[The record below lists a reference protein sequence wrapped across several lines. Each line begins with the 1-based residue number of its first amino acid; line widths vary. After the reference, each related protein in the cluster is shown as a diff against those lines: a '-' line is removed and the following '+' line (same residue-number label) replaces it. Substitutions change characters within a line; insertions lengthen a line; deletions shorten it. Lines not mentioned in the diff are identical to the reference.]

1 MDNSV
6 ITIQSLDKKLDSK
19 AGISK
24 RKKREYRRVMTDALL
39 SEGMTDQNQVRFCH
53 AFVATG
59 IDPLVRLLNS
69 EKGKDWKGIIQS
81 LMKQTYFVNVVRMRL
96 RFFMQLLAESI
107 HGEFKNSQAI
117 LIYSI
122 KNIVF
127 MEFDS
132 KKKFR
137 GDNISLFREVV
148 LDSWKSRKTIDE
160 VSSIE
165 NLEQLRNYVR
175 RCLQEDKQEV
185 IKNHPEFS
193 LFLSWIREVSK
204 QNQTVKDEKGVVNKP
219 VDIAKSEGK
228 KPAEVTKESTP
239 AGEAEQHE
247 APVVSL
253 QKAID
258 LFEQRIVERDTEIKE
273 LNKQIDGLLDRIQKE
288 RQAAINEK
296 EQLFHEKEQL
306 FHEMEREK
314 QGFAEKSKESQNTIN
329 SLQETLKQKE
339 DLIDKQDEQLKERKK
354 LLQDND
360 IRFENH
366 YKQQMMALGNKLK
379 HSFSDLRVSINDVPD
394 DDKEFL
400 ELPLQD
406 IIKILEKEGVKI

>member
-1 MDNSV
+1 MDTSI

-69 EKGKDWKGIIQS
+69 EKGKDWKEIIQS
-81 LMKQTYFVNVVRMRL
+81 LMKQDYFVKVVRMRL
-96 RFFMQLLAESI
+96 RFFMQLLSESI
-107 HGEFKNSQAI
+107 HNTVKNSQ
-117 LIYSI
+117 LIFSYSI
-122 KNIVF
+122 LNIVG
-127 MEFDS
+127 MQSNS
-132 KKKFR
+132 KGGFK
-137 GDNISLFREVV
+137 
-148 LDSWKSRKTIDE
+148 LDSIPLFKECILNRMKEGKLLSYVNDVKAAI
-160 VSSIE
+160 
-165 NLEQLRNYVR
+165 QLKEFVV
-175 RCLQEDKQEV
+175 RCLEKDKNG
-185 IKNHPEFS
+185 IMKKHDKLTEFW
-193 LFLSWIREVSK
+193 SWIEKVST
-204 QNQTVKDEKGVVNKP
+204 QNQAVKNEKGVINKP
-219 VDIAKSEGK
+219 VDVVKPEGK
-228 KPAEVTKESTP
+228 KPAEVTKDSTP

-253 QKAID
+253 RKAID

-273 LNKQIDGLLDRIQKE
+273 LKKQIDGLKARIQKE
-288 RQAAINEK
+288 RQTAIN
-296 EQLFHEKEQL
+296 EKEQL

-379 HSFSDLRVSINDVPD
+379 YSFSDLRDSIDDVPD

>member
-1 MDNSV
+1 
-6 ITIQSLDKKLDSK
+6 
-19 AGISK
+19 
-24 RKKREYRRVMTDALL
+24 MTDALL

-59 IDPLVRLLNS
+59 IAPLVRLLNS

-96 RFFMQLLAESI
+96 RFFMQLLSESI
-107 HGEFKNSQAI
+107 HNTVKNSQ
-117 LIYSI
+117 LIFSYSI
-122 KNIVF
+122 LNIVG
-127 MEFDS
+127 MQSNS
-132 KKKFR
+132 KGGFK
-137 GDNISLFREVV
+137 
-148 LDSWKSRKTIDE
+148 LDSIPLFKECILNRMKEGKLLSYVNDVKAAI
-160 VSSIE
+160 
-165 NLEQLRNYVR
+165 QLKEFVV
-175 RCLQEDKQEV
+175 RCLEKDKNG
-185 IKNHPEFS
+185 IMKKHDKLTEFW
-193 LFLSWIREVSK
+193 SWIEKVST
-204 QNQTVKDEKGVVNKP
+204 QNQAVKNEKGVVNKP
-219 VDIAKSEGK
+219 VDITRPEGE
-228 KPAEVTKESTP
+228 KPVEVTKDSTP

-247 APVVSL
+247 DPVVSL

-273 LNKQIDGLLDRIQKE
+273 LKKQIDGLKARIQKE
-288 RQAAINEK
+288 RQTAIN
-296 EQLFHEKEQL
+296 EKEQL

-329 SLQETLKQKE
+329 SLQETLKEKE

-379 HSFSDLRVSINDVPD
+379 HSFSGLRDSINDVPD

>member
-1 MDNSV
+1 MDTSV

-24 RKKREYRRVMTDALL
+24 KKKKEYRRVMTDALL

-59 IDPLVRLLNS
+59 IAPLVRLLNS
-69 EKGKDWKGIIQS
+69 EKGKDWKEIIQS
-81 LMKQTYFVNVVRMRL
+81 LMKQDYFVKVVRMRL
-96 RFFMQLLAESI
+96 RFFMQLLSESI
-107 HGEFKNSQAI
+107 HNTVKNSQ
-117 LIYSI
+117 LIFSYSI
-122 KNIVF
+122 LNIVG
-127 MEFDS
+127 MQSNS
-132 KKKFR
+132 KGGFK
-137 GDNISLFREVV
+137 
-148 LDSWKSRKTIDE
+148 LDSIPLFKECILNRMKEGKLLSYVNDVKAAI
-160 VSSIE
+160 
-165 NLEQLRNYVR
+165 QLKEFVV
-175 RCLQEDKQEV
+175 RCLEKDKNG
-185 IKNHPEFS
+185 IMKKHDKLTEFW
-193 LFLSWIREVSK
+193 SWIEKVST
-204 QNQTVKDEKGVVNKP
+204 QNQAVKNEKGVINKP
-219 VDIAKSEGK
+219 VDVVKPEGK
-228 KPAEVTKESTP
+228 KPAEVTKDSTP

-253 QKAID
+253 RKAID

-273 LNKQIDGLLDRIQKE
+273 LKKQIDGLKARIQKE
-288 RQAAINEK
+288 RQTAIN
-296 EQLFHEKEQL
+296 EKEQL

>member
-1 MDNSV
+1 MNTSV

-69 EKGKDWKGIIQS
+69 EKGKDWKEIIQS
-81 LMKQTYFVNVVRMRL
+81 LMKQDYFVKVVRMRL
-96 RFFMQLLAESI
+96 RFFMQLLSESI
-107 HGEFKNSQAI
+107 HNTVKNSQ
-117 LIYSI
+117 LIFSYSI
-122 KNIVF
+122 LNIVG
-127 MEFDS
+127 MQSNS
-132 KKKFR
+132 KGGFK
-137 GDNISLFREVV
+137 
-148 LDSWKSRKTIDE
+148 LDSIPLFKECILNRMKEGKLLSYVNDVKAAI
-160 VSSIE
+160 
-165 NLEQLRNYVR
+165 QLKEFVV
-175 RCLQEDKQEV
+175 RCLEKDKNG
-185 IKNHPEFS
+185 IMKKHDKLTEFW
-193 LFLSWIREVSK
+193 SWIEKVST
-204 QNQTVKDEKGVVNKP
+204 QNQAVKNEKGVINKP
-219 VDIAKSEGK
+219 VDVVKPEGK
-228 KPAEVTKESTP
+228 KPAEVTKDSTP

-253 QKAID
+253 RKAID
-258 LFEQRIVERDTEIKE
+258 LFEQRIVEHDIEIKE
-273 LNKQIDGLLDRIQKE
+273 LKKQIDGLKARIQKE
-288 RQAAINEK
+288 RQTAIN
-296 EQLFHEKEQL
+296 EKEQL

-379 HSFSDLRVSINDVPD
+379 YSFSDLRDSIDDVPD

>member
-1 MDNSV
+1 
-6 ITIQSLDKKLDSK
+6 
-19 AGISK
+19 
-24 RKKREYRRVMTDALL
+24 MTDALL

-59 IDPLVRLLNS
+59 IAPLISLLNS

-81 LMKQTYFVNVVRMRL
+81 LIKQTYFVKVVRMRL
-96 RFFMQLLAESI
+96 RFFMQLLSESI
-107 HGEFKNSQAI
+107 HDKVKNSQ
-117 LIYSI
+117 LIFSYSI
-122 KNIVF
+122 LNIVG
-127 MEFDS
+127 MQSNS
-132 KKKFR
+132 KGGFK
-137 GDNISLFREVV
+137 
-148 LDSWKSRKTIDE
+148 LDSIPLFKECILNRWREGKLLSYVNDVKAAI
-160 VSSIE
+160 
-165 NLEQLRNYVR
+165 QLKEFVV
-175 RCLQEDKQEV
+175 RCLEKDKNGSMKKHE
-185 IKNHPEFS
+185 KLTEFW
-193 LFLSWIREVSK
+193 SWIGKVSK
-204 QNQTVKDEKGVVNKP
+204 QNQAVKDEKGVINKP

-239 AGEAEQHE
+239 AGGAERHE
-247 APVVSL
+247 VPVVSL

-273 LNKQIDGLLDRIQKE
+273 LKKQIDGLKARIQKE
-288 RQAAINEK
+288 RQAAIN
-296 EQLFHEKEQL
+296 EKEQL

-379 HSFSDLRVSINDVPD
+379 HSFSDLRVSIDDVPD

-406 IIKILEKEGVKI
+406 ILKILEKEGIKI

>member
-1 MDNSV
+1 MDTSV

-24 RKKREYRRVMTDALL
+24 RKKKEYRRVMTDALL

-59 IDPLVRLLNS
+59 IAPLVRLLNS

-148 LDSWKSRKTIDE
+148 LDSWKSKKTIDE

-185 IKNHPEFS
+185 IKNHPEFP

-204 QNQTVKDEKGVVNKP
+204 QNQAVKDEKGVVNKP
-219 VDIAKSEGK
+219 VDITKPEVEKS
-228 KPAEVTKESTP
+228 AEVTKESTP
-239 AGEAEQHE
+239 AGGAERHE
-247 APVVSL
+247 VPVVSL

-273 LNKQIDGLLDRIQKE
+273 LKKQIDDLKDRIQKD

-296 EQLFHEKEQL
+296 DQLHY
-306 FHEMEREK
+306 EMERKK
-314 QGFAEKSKESQNTIN
+314 QEFAEKSKEFQSAIN
-329 SLQETLKQKE
+329 SLQETLKQKNQ
-339 DLIDKQDEQLKERKK
+339 IIGTQNEQLNERKN
-354 LLQDND
+354 LLEDND

-379 HSFSDLRVSINDVPD
+379 SSFSDLEGSINDLTD
-394 DDKEFL
+394 NDDKQFL
-400 ELPLQD
+400 EVPFQE
-406 IIKILEKEGVKI
+406 IVQILKKEGVEI

>member
-1 MDNSV
+1 MDTSV

-24 RKKREYRRVMTDALL
+24 RKKKEYRRVMTDALL

-59 IDPLVRLLNS
+59 IAPLVRLLNS

-185 IKNHPEFS
+185 IKNHPEFP

-204 QNQTVKDEKGVVNKP
+204 QNQAVKDEKGVVNKP
-219 VDIAKSEGK
+219 VDITKPEVEKS
-228 KPAEVTKESTP
+228 AEVTKESTP
-239 AGEAEQHE
+239 AGGAERHE
-247 APVVSL
+247 VPVVSL

-273 LNKQIDGLLDRIQKE
+273 LKKQIDGLKDRIQKD

-296 EQLFHEKEQL
+296 DQLHY
-306 FHEMEREK
+306 EMERKK
-314 QGFAEKSKESQNTIN
+314 QEFVEKSKEFQSAIN
-329 SLQETLKQKE
+329 SLQETLKQKNQ
-339 DLIDKQDEQLKERKK
+339 IIGTQNEQLNERKN
-354 LLQDND
+354 LLEDND

-379 HSFSDLRVSINDVPD
+379 SSFSDLEGSINDLTD
-394 DDKEFL
+394 NDDKQFL
-400 ELPLQD
+400 EVPFQE
-406 IIKILEKEGVKI
+406 IVQILKKEGVEI

>member
-1 MDNSV
+1 MNTSV

-69 EKGKDWKGIIQS
+69 EKGKDWKEIIQS
-81 LMKQTYFVNVVRMRL
+81 LMKQDYFVKVVRMRL
-96 RFFMQLLAESI
+96 RFFMQLLSESI
-107 HGEFKNSQAI
+107 HNTVKNSQ
-117 LIYSI
+117 LIFSYSI
-122 KNIVF
+122 LNIVG
-127 MEFDS
+127 MQSSS
-132 KKKFR
+132 KGGFK
-137 GDNISLFREVV
+137 
-148 LDSWKSRKTIDE
+148 LDSIPLFKECILNRMKEGKLLSCVNDVKAAI
-160 VSSIE
+160 
-165 NLEQLRNYVR
+165 QLKEFVV
-175 RCLQEDKQEV
+175 RCLEKDKNG
-185 IKNHPEFS
+185 IMKKHDKLTEFW
-193 LFLSWIREVSK
+193 SWIEKVST
-204 QNQTVKDEKGVVNKP
+204 QNQAVKNEKGVINKP
-219 VDIAKSEGK
+219 VDVVKPEGK
-228 KPAEVTKESTP
+228 KPAEVTKDSTP

-253 QKAID
+253 RKAID
-258 LFEQRIVERDTEIKE
+258 LFEKRIVERDTEIKE
-273 LNKQIDGLLDRIQKE
+273 LKKQIDGLKARIQKE
-288 RQAAINEK
+288 RQTAIN
-296 EQLFHEKEQL
+296 EKEQL

-379 HSFSDLRVSINDVPD
+379 YSFSDLRDSIDDVPD

>member
-1 MDNSV
+1 MNTSV

-24 RKKREYRRVMTDALL
+24 KKKREYRRVMTDALL

-69 EKGKDWKGIIQS
+69 EKGKDWKEIIQS
-81 LMKQTYFVNVVRMRL
+81 LMKQDYFVKVVRMRL
-96 RFFMQLLAESI
+96 RFFMQLLSESI
-107 HGEFKNSQAI
+107 HNTVKNSQ
-117 LIYSI
+117 LIFSYSI
-122 KNIVF
+122 LNIVG
-127 MEFDS
+127 MQSNS
-132 KKKFR
+132 KGGFK
-137 GDNISLFREVV
+137 
-148 LDSWKSRKTIDE
+148 LDSIPLFKECILNRMKEGKLLSYVNDVKAAI
-160 VSSIE
+160 
-165 NLEQLRNYVR
+165 QLKEFVV
-175 RCLQEDKQEV
+175 RCLEKDKNG
-185 IKNHPEFS
+185 IMKKHDKLTEFW
-193 LFLSWIREVSK
+193 SWIEKVST
-204 QNQTVKDEKGVVNKP
+204 QNQAVKNEKGVINKP
-219 VDIAKSEGK
+219 VDVVKPEGK
-228 KPAEVTKESTP
+228 KPAEVTKDSTP

-253 QKAID
+253 RKAID

-273 LNKQIDGLLDRIQKE
+273 LKKQIDGLKARIQKE
-288 RQAAINEK
+288 RQTAIN
-296 EQLFHEKEQL
+296 EKEQL

-379 HSFSDLRVSINDVPD
+379 YSFSDLRDSIDDVPD

>member
-1 MDNSV
+1 MDTSV

-24 RKKREYRRVMTDALL
+24 GKKKEYRRVMTDALL

-59 IDPLVRLLNS
+59 IAPLVRLLNS

-122 KNIVF
+122 KNIVL

-185 IKNHPEFS
+185 IKNHPEFP

-204 QNQTVKDEKGVVNKP
+204 QNQAVKDEKGVVNKL

-239 AGEAEQHE
+239 AGEAERHE

-273 LNKQIDGLLDRIQKE
+273 LKKQIDGLKDRIQKD

-296 EQLFHEKEQL
+296 DQLHY
-306 FHEMEREK
+306 EMERKK
-314 QGFAEKSKESQNTIN
+314 QEFAEKSKEFQSAIN
-329 SLQETLKQKE
+329 SLQETLKQKNQ
-339 DLIDKQDEQLKERKK
+339 IIGTQNEQLNERKN
-354 LLQDND
+354 LLEDND

-379 HSFSDLRVSINDVPD
+379 SSFSDLEGSINDLTD
-394 DDKEFL
+394 NDDKQFL
-400 ELPLQD
+400 EVPFQE
-406 IIKILEKEGVKI
+406 IVQILKKEGVEI

>member
-1 MDNSV
+1 MDTSV

-24 RKKREYRRVMTDALL
+24 GKKKEYRRVMIDALL

-59 IDPLVRLLNS
+59 IAPLVRLLNS

-185 IKNHPEFS
+185 IKNHPEFP

-204 QNQTVKDEKGVVNKP
+204 QNQAVKDEKGVVNKL

-239 AGEAEQHE
+239 AGEAERHE
-247 APVVSL
+247 APVISL

-273 LNKQIDGLLDRIQKE
+273 LKKQIDGLKDRIQKD

-296 EQLFHEKEQL
+296 DQLHY
-306 FHEMEREK
+306 EMERKK
-314 QGFAEKSKESQNTIN
+314 QEFAEKSKEFQSAIN
-329 SLQETLKQKE
+329 SLQETLKQKNQ
-339 DLIDKQDEQLKERKK
+339 IIGTQNEQLNERKN
-354 LLQDND
+354 LLEDND

-379 HSFSDLRVSINDVPD
+379 SSFSDLEGSINDLTD
-394 DDKEFL
+394 NDDKQFL
-400 ELPLQD
+400 EVPFQE
-406 IIKILEKEGVKI
+406 IVQILKKEGVEI

>member
-1 MDNSV
+1 MDTSV

-19 AGISK
+19 AVISK
-24 RKKREYRRVMTDALL
+24 KKKKEYRRVMTDALL
-39 SEGMTDQNQVRFCH
+39 SEGMTDQNRVRFCH

-59 IDPLVRLLNS
+59 IGPLVRLLNS
-69 EKGKDWKGIIQS
+69 EKGKDWKEIIQS
-81 LMKQTYFVNVVRMRL
+81 LMKQDYFVKVVRMRL
-96 RFFMQLLAESI
+96 RFFMQLLSESI
-107 HGEFKNSQAI
+107 HNTVKNSQ
-117 LIYSI
+117 LIFSYSI
-122 KNIVF
+122 LNIVG
-127 MEFDS
+127 MQSNS
-132 KKKFR
+132 KGGFK
-137 GDNISLFREVV
+137 
-148 LDSWKSRKTIDE
+148 LDSIPLFKECILNRMKEGKLLSYVNDVKAAI
-160 VSSIE
+160 
-165 NLEQLRNYVR
+165 QLKEFVV
-175 RCLQEDKQEV
+175 RCLEKDKNG
-185 IKNHPEFS
+185 IMKKHDKLTEFW
-193 LFLSWIREVSK
+193 SWIEKVST
-204 QNQTVKDEKGVVNKP
+204 QNQAVKNEKGVINKP
-219 VDIAKSEGK
+219 VDVVKPEGK
-228 KPAEVTKESTP
+228 KPAEVTKEFTP
-239 AGEAEQHE
+239 AGEAERHE

-253 QKAID
+253 RKAID

-273 LNKQIDGLLDRIQKE
+273 LKKQIDGLKARIQKE
-288 RQAAINEK
+288 RQAAIN
-296 EQLFHEKEQL
+296 EKEQL

-379 HSFSDLRVSINDVPD
+379 HSFSDLRVSINDVPA

>member
-204 QNQTVKDEKGVVNKP
+204 QGVVNKP

-273 LNKQIDGLLDRIQKE
+273 LNKQIDGLKARIQKE

>member
-1 MDNSV
+1 MNTSV

-24 RKKREYRRVMTDALL
+24 KKKREYRRVMTDALL
-39 SEGMTDQNQVRFCH
+39 SEGMTDQNQARFCH

-175 RCLQEDKQEV
+175 RCLQEDKQGV
-185 IKNHPEFS
+185 IKNHPEFP

-204 QNQTVKDEKGVVNKP
+204 QNQAVKDEKGVVNKP
-219 VDIAKSEGK
+219 VDITRPKGE
-228 KPAEVTKESTP
+228 KPVEVTKDSTP

-247 APVVSL
+247 APAVSL

-273 LNKQIDGLLDRIQKE
+273 LKKQIDGLKDRIQKD

-296 EQLFHEKEQL
+296 EQLR
-306 FHEMEREK
+306 HEMERKK
-314 QGFAEKSKESQNTIN
+314 QEFSVKSKEFQSAIN
-329 SLQETLKQKE
+329 SLQETLKQKA
-339 DLIDKQDEQLKERKK
+339 DLIDKQNEQLKERKK

-366 YKQQMMALGNKLK
+366 YKEQMMALGNKLK
-379 HSFSDLRVSINDVPD
+379 QSFSDLRDSINDVPD
-394 DDKEFL
+394 DAKEFL
-400 ELPLQD
+400 EVSLQD
-406 IIKILEKEGVKI
+406 ILKILKNEGVEV

>member
-1 MDNSV
+1 MDTSV

-24 RKKREYRRVMTDALL
+24 KKKKEYRRVMTDALL

-59 IDPLVRLLNS
+59 IAPLVRLLNS

-81 LMKQTYFVNVVRMRL
+81 LMKQDYFVKVVRMRL
-96 RFFMQLLAESI
+96 RFFMQLLSESI
-107 HGEFKNSQAI
+107 HNTVKNSQ
-117 LIYSI
+117 LIFSYSI
-122 KNIVF
+122 LNIVG
-127 MEFDS
+127 MQSNS
-132 KKKFR
+132 KGGFK
-137 GDNISLFREVV
+137 
-148 LDSWKSRKTIDE
+148 LDSIPLFKECILNRMKEGKLLSYVNDVKAAI
-160 VSSIE
+160 
-165 NLEQLRNYVR
+165 QLKEFVV
-175 RCLQEDKQEV
+175 RCLEKDKNG
-185 IKNHPEFS
+185 IMKKHDKLTEFW
-193 LFLSWIREVSK
+193 SWIEKVST
-204 QNQTVKDEKGVVNKP
+204 QNQAVKNEKGVINKP
-219 VDIAKSEGK
+219 VDVVKPEGK
-228 KPAEVTKESTP
+228 KPAEVTKDSTP

-253 QKAID
+253 RKAID

-273 LNKQIDGLLDRIQKE
+273 LKKQIDGLKARIQKE
-288 RQAAINEK
+288 RQTAIN
-296 EQLFHEKEQL
+296 EKEQL

>member
-1 MDNSV
+1 MDTSV
-6 ITIQSLDKKLDSK
+6 ESITIQSLDNKLDSK

-24 RKKREYRRVMTDALL
+24 RKKKEYRRVMTKALL

-59 IDPLVRLLNS
+59 IVPLVGLLNS

-81 LMKQTYFVNVVRMRL
+81 LMKQTYFVSVVRMRL
-96 RFFMQLLAESI
+96 RFFMQLLSESI
-107 HGEFKNSQAI
+107 HGGFKDSQAI
-117 LIYSI
+117 LAYSI

-137 GDNISLFREVV
+137 GDNISLLREVV
-148 LDSWKSRKTIDE
+148 LDSWKSRKTIDK
-160 VSSIE
+160 VSSIK
-165 NLEQLRNYVR
+165 NLEQLRNYVL
-175 RCLQEDKQEV
+175 RCQQEDKQEV
-185 IKNHPEFS
+185 IKNHPEFP
-193 LFLSWIREVSK
+193 LFWSWISEVSK
-204 QNQTVKDEKGVVNKP
+204 QNQAVKDEKGVANKP
-219 VDIAKSEGK
+219 VDIAKPEGE
-228 KPAEVTKESTP
+228 KPAEVIKESTP
-239 AGEAEQHE
+239 IGEAERHE
-247 APVVSL
+247 ASVVSL

-273 LNKQIDGLLDRIQKE
+273 LKKQIDGLKDRIQKD
-288 RQAAINEK
+288 RQAAID
-296 EQLFHEKEQL
+296 EKEQL

-314 QGFAEKSKESQNTIN
+314 QGFAEKSKEFQNTIN
-329 SLQETLKQKE
+329 SLQETLKQKA

-379 HSFSDLRVSINDVPD
+379 QSFSDLRNSITDVPD

-406 IIKILEKEGVKI
+406 ILRILEKEGVKI

>member
-1 MDNSV
+1 MDTSV

-24 RKKREYRRVMTDALL
+24 RKKKEYRRVMTDALL

-59 IDPLVRLLNS
+59 IAPLVRLLNS

-185 IKNHPEFS
+185 IKNHPEFP

-204 QNQTVKDEKGVVNKP
+204 QNQAVKDEKGVVNKP
-219 VDIAKSEGK
+219 VDITKPEVEKS
-228 KPAEVTKESTP
+228 AEVTKESTP
-239 AGEAEQHE
+239 AGGAERHE
-247 APVVSL
+247 VPVVSL

-273 LNKQIDGLLDRIQKE
+273 LKKQIDGLKDRIQKD

-296 EQLFHEKEQL
+296 DQLHY
-306 FHEMEREK
+306 EMERKK
-314 QGFAEKSKESQNTIN
+314 QEFAEKSKEFQSAIN
-329 SLQETLKQKE
+329 SLQETLKQKNQ
-339 DLIDKQDEQLKERKK
+339 IIGTQNEQLNERKN
-354 LLQDND
+354 LLEDND

-379 HSFSDLRVSINDVPD
+379 SSFSDLEGSINDLTD
-394 DDKEFL
+394 NDDKQFL
-400 ELPLQD
+400 EVPFQE
-406 IIKILEKEGVKI
+406 IVQILKKEGVEI

>member
-1 MDNSV
+1 MDTSV
-6 ITIQSLDKKLDSK
+6 ITIQSLDEKLDSK
-19 AGISK
+19 AGISMRK
-24 RKKREYRRVMTDALL
+24 RKEYRRVMTDALL
-39 SEGMTDQNQVRFCH
+39 SEGMTDKNQKRFCH

-59 IDPLVRLLNS
+59 IAPLISLLNS

-81 LMKQTYFVNVVRMRL
+81 LIKQTYFVKVVRMRL
-96 RFFMQLLAESI
+96 RFFMQLLSESI
-107 HGEFKNSQAI
+107 HDKVKNSQ
-117 LIYSI
+117 LIFSYSI
-122 KNIVF
+122 LNIVG
-127 MEFDS
+127 MQSNS
-132 KKKFR
+132 KGGFK
-137 GDNISLFREVV
+137 
-148 LDSWKSRKTIDE
+148 LDSIPLFKECILNRWKEGKILSYVNDVKAAIQLKEFVVCCLEKDKNGIMRKH
-160 VSSIE
+160 
-165 NLEQLRNYVR
+165 
-175 RCLQEDKQEV
+175 DKLT
-185 IKNHPEFS
+185 EFW
-193 LFLSWIREVSK
+193 SWIGKVSK
-204 QNQTVKDEKGVVNKP
+204 QNQAVKDEKGVVNKP
-219 VDIAKSEGK
+219 VDIAKPEGK

-239 AGEAEQHE
+239 AGGAERHE
-247 APVVSL
+247 VPVVSL

-273 LNKQIDGLLDRIQKE
+273 LKKQIDGLKDRIQKE
-288 RQAAINEK
+288 RQAAIN
-296 EQLFHEKEQL
+296 EKEQL

-379 HSFSDLRVSINDVPD
+379 HSFSDLRDSINDVPD

>member
-1 MDNSV
+1 MD
-6 ITIQSLDKKLDSK
+6 
-19 AGISK
+19 
-24 RKKREYRRVMTDALL
+24 
-39 SEGMTDQNQVRFCH
+39 C
-53 AFVATG
+53 
-59 IDPLVRLLNS
+59 
-69 EKGKDWKGIIQS
+69 
-81 LMKQTYFVNVVRMRL
+81 
-96 RFFMQLLAESI
+96 
-107 HGEFKNSQAI
+107 
-117 LIYSI
+117 
-122 KNIVF
+122 
-127 MEFDS
+127 
-132 KKKFR
+132 
-137 GDNISLFREVV
+137 
-148 LDSWKSRKTIDE
+148 WKSRKTIDE
-160 VSSIE
+160 VSSIK

-175 RCLQEDKQEV
+175 RCLQEDKQGV
-185 IKNHPEFS
+185 IKNHPEFP

-204 QNQTVKDEKGVVNKP
+204 QNQAVKDEKGVVNKP
-219 VDIAKSEGK
+219 VDITRTEGE
-228 KPAEVTKESTP
+228 KPVEVTKDSTP
-239 AGEAEQHE
+239 AGETEQHE

-273 LNKQIDGLLDRIQKE
+273 LKKQIDGLKDRIQKE
-288 RQAAINEK
+288 RQAAIN
-296 EQLFHEKEQL
+296 EKEQL

-366 YKQQMMALGNKLK
+366 YKQQMMVLGNKLK
-379 HSFSDLRVSINDVPD
+379 HSFSDLRVSIDDVPD

-406 IIKILEKEGVKI
+406 ILKILEKEGIKI

>member
-1 MDNSV
+1 MDTSV

-24 RKKREYRRVMTDALL
+24 KKKKEYRRVMTDALL

-59 IDPLVRLLNS
+59 IAPLVRLLNS

-81 LMKQTYFVNVVRMRL
+81 LMKQDYFVKVVRMRL
-96 RFFMQLLAESI
+96 RFFMQLLSESI
-107 HGEFKNSQAI
+107 HNTVKNSQ
-117 LIYSI
+117 LIFSYSI
-122 KNIVF
+122 LNIVG
-127 MEFDS
+127 MQSNS
-132 KKKFR
+132 KGGFK
-137 GDNISLFREVV
+137 
-148 LDSWKSRKTIDE
+148 LDSIPLFKECILNRMKEGKLLSYVNDVKAAI
-160 VSSIE
+160 
-165 NLEQLRNYVR
+165 QLKEFVV
-175 RCLQEDKQEV
+175 RCLEKDKNG
-185 IKNHPEFS
+185 IMKKHDKLTEFW
-193 LFLSWIREVSK
+193 SWIEKVST
-204 QNQTVKDEKGVVNKP
+204 QNQAVKNEKGVINKP

-273 LNKQIDGLLDRIQKE
+273 LNKQIDGLKARIQKE
-288 RQAAINEK
+288 RQAAIN
-296 EQLFHEKEQL
+296 EKEQL

-379 HSFSDLRVSINDVPD
+379 YSFSDLRDSIDDVPD

>member
-1 MDNSV
+1 MNTSV

-19 AGISK
+19 AGISE

-69 EKGKDWKGIIQS
+69 EKGKDWKEIIQS
-81 LMKQTYFVNVVRMRL
+81 LMKQDYFVKVVRMRL
-96 RFFMQLLAESI
+96 RFFMQLLSESI
-107 HGEFKNSQAI
+107 HNTVKNSQ
-117 LIYSI
+117 LIFSYSI
-122 KNIVF
+122 LNIVG
-127 MEFDS
+127 MQSNS
-132 KKKFR
+132 KGGFK
-137 GDNISLFREVV
+137 
-148 LDSWKSRKTIDE
+148 LDSIPLFKECILNRMKEGKLLSYVNDVKAAI
-160 VSSIE
+160 
-165 NLEQLRNYVR
+165 QLKEFVV
-175 RCLQEDKQEV
+175 RCLEKDKNG
-185 IKNHPEFS
+185 IMKKHDKLTEFW
-193 LFLSWIREVSK
+193 SWIEKVST
-204 QNQTVKDEKGVVNKP
+204 QNQAVKNEKGVINKP
-219 VDIAKSEGK
+219 VDVVKPEGK
-228 KPAEVTKESTP
+228 KPAEVTKDSTP

-253 QKAID
+253 RKAID

-273 LNKQIDGLLDRIQKE
+273 LKKQIDGLKARIQKE
-288 RQAAINEK
+288 RQTAIN
-296 EQLFHEKEQL
+296 EKEQL

-406 IIKILEKEGVKI
+406 IIKILEKEGGKI

>member
-1 MDNSV
+1 MDTSV

-24 RKKREYRRVMTDALL
+24 KKKKEYRRVMTDALL

-59 IDPLVRLLNS
+59 IAPLVRLLNS
-69 EKGKDWKGIIQS
+69 EKGKDWKEIIQS
-81 LMKQTYFVNVVRMRL
+81 LMKQDYFVKVVRMRL
-96 RFFMQLLAESI
+96 RFFMQLLSESI
-107 HGEFKNSQAI
+107 HNTVKNSQ
-117 LIYSI
+117 LIFSYSI
-122 KNIVF
+122 LNIVG
-127 MEFDS
+127 MQSNS
-132 KKKFR
+132 KGGFK
-137 GDNISLFREVV
+137 
-148 LDSWKSRKTIDE
+148 LDSIPLFKECILNRMKEGKLLSYVNDVKAAI
-160 VSSIE
+160 
-165 NLEQLRNYVR
+165 QLKEFVV
-175 RCLQEDKQEV
+175 RCLEKDKNG
-185 IKNHPEFS
+185 IMKKHDKLTEFW
-193 LFLSWIREVSK
+193 SWIEKVST
-204 QNQTVKDEKGVVNKP
+204 QNQAVKNEKGVINKL
-219 VDIAKSEGK
+219 VDVVKPEGK
-228 KPAEVTKESTP
+228 KPAEVTKDSTP

-253 QKAID
+253 RKAID

-273 LNKQIDGLLDRIQKE
+273 LKKQIDGLKARIQKE
-288 RQAAINEK
+288 RQTAIN
-296 EQLFHEKEQL
+296 EKEQL

>member
-1 MDNSV
+1 
-6 ITIQSLDKKLDSK
+6 
-19 AGISK
+19 
-24 RKKREYRRVMTDALL
+24 
-39 SEGMTDQNQVRFCH
+39 
-53 AFVATG
+53 
-59 IDPLVRLLNS
+59 
-69 EKGKDWKGIIQS
+69 
-81 LMKQTYFVNVVRMRL
+81 
-96 RFFMQLLAESI
+96 
-107 HGEFKNSQAI
+107 
-117 LIYSI
+117 
-122 KNIVF
+122 

-185 IKNHPEFS
+185 IKNHPEFP

-204 QNQTVKDEKGVVNKP
+204 QNQAVKDEKGVVNKL

-239 AGEAEQHE
+239 AGEAERHE

-273 LNKQIDGLLDRIQKE
+273 LKKQIDGLKDRIQKD

-296 EQLFHEKEQL
+296 DQLHY
-306 FHEMEREK
+306 EMERKK
-314 QGFAEKSKESQNTIN
+314 QEFAEKSKEFQSAIN
-329 SLQETLKQKE
+329 SLQETLKQKNQ
-339 DLIDKQDEQLKERKK
+339 IIGTQNEQLNERKN
-354 LLQDND
+354 LLEDND

-379 HSFSDLRVSINDVPD
+379 SSFSDLEGSINDLTD
-394 DDKEFL
+394 NDDKQFL
-400 ELPLQD
+400 EVPFQE
-406 IIKILEKEGVKI
+406 IVQILKKEGVEI

>member
-1 MDNSV
+1 MDTSV

-24 RKKREYRRVMTDALL
+24 KKKKEYRRVMTDALL

-59 IDPLVRLLNS
+59 IAPLVRLLNS

-175 RCLQEDKQEV
+175 RCLQEDKQGV
-185 IKNHPEFS
+185 IKNHPEFP

-204 QNQTVKDEKGVVNKP
+204 QNQAVKDEKGVVNKP
-219 VDIAKSEGK
+219 VDITKPEVEKS
-228 KPAEVTKESTP
+228 AEVTKESTP
-239 AGEAEQHE
+239 AGGAERHE
-247 APVVSL
+247 VPVVSL

-273 LNKQIDGLLDRIQKE
+273 LKKQIDGLKDRIQKD

-296 EQLFHEKEQL
+296 DQLHY
-306 FHEMEREK
+306 EMERKK
-314 QGFAEKSKESQNTIN
+314 QEFAEKSKEFQSAIN
-329 SLQETLKQKE
+329 SLQETLKQKNQ
-339 DLIDKQDEQLKERKK
+339 IIGTQNEQLNERKN
-354 LLQDND
+354 LLEDND

-379 HSFSDLRVSINDVPD
+379 SSFSDLEGSINDLTD
-394 DDKEFL
+394 NDDKQFL
-400 ELPLQD
+400 EVPFQE
-406 IIKILEKEGVKI
+406 IVQILKKEGVEI

>member
-1 MDNSV
+1 MNTSV

-19 AGISK
+19 AGISE

-69 EKGKDWKGIIQS
+69 EKGKDWKEIIQS
-81 LMKQTYFVNVVRMRL
+81 LMKQDYFVKVVRMRL
-96 RFFMQLLAESI
+96 RFFMQLLSESI
-107 HGEFKNSQAI
+107 HNTVKNSQ
-117 LIYSI
+117 LIFSYSI
-122 KNIVF
+122 LNIVG
-127 MEFDS
+127 MQSNS
-132 KKKFR
+132 KGGFK
-137 GDNISLFREVV
+137 
-148 LDSWKSRKTIDE
+148 LDSIPLFKECILNRMKEGKLLSYVNDVKAAI
-160 VSSIE
+160 
-165 NLEQLRNYVR
+165 QLKEFVV
-175 RCLQEDKQEV
+175 RCLEKDKNG
-185 IKNHPEFS
+185 IMKKHDKLTEFW
-193 LFLSWIREVSK
+193 SWIEKVST
-204 QNQTVKDEKGVVNKP
+204 QNQAVKNEKGVINKP
-219 VDIAKSEGK
+219 VDVVKPEGK
-228 KPAEVTKESTP
+228 KPAEVTKDSTP

-253 QKAID
+253 RKAID

-273 LNKQIDGLLDRIQKE
+273 LKKQIDGLKARIQKE
-288 RQAAINEK
+288 RQTAIN
-296 EQLFHEKEQL
+296 EKEQL

>member
-1 MDNSV
+1 MDTSV

-24 RKKREYRRVMTDALL
+24 KKKKEYRRVMTDALL

-59 IDPLVRLLNS
+59 IAPLVRLLNS

-81 LMKQTYFVNVVRMRL
+81 LMKQDYFVKVVRMRL
-96 RFFMQLLAESI
+96 RFFMQLLSESI
-107 HGEFKNSQAI
+107 HNTVKNSQ
-117 LIYSI
+117 LIFSYSI
-122 KNIVF
+122 LNIVG
-127 MEFDS
+127 MQSNS
-132 KKKFR
+132 KGGFK
-137 GDNISLFREVV
+137 
-148 LDSWKSRKTIDE
+148 LDSIPLFKECILNRMKEGKLLSYVNDVKAAI
-160 VSSIE
+160 
-165 NLEQLRNYVR
+165 QLKEFVV
-175 RCLQEDKQEV
+175 RCLEKDKNG
-185 IKNHPEFS
+185 IMKKHDKLTEFW
-193 LFLSWIREVSK
+193 SWIEKVST
-204 QNQTVKDEKGVVNKP
+204 QNQAVKNEKGVINKP

-273 LNKQIDGLLDRIQKE
+273 LNKQIDGLKARIQKE
-288 RQAAINEK
+288 RQAAIN
-296 EQLFHEKEQL
+296 EKEQL

>member
-1 MDNSV
+1 MDTSV

-24 RKKREYRRVMTDALL
+24 GKKKEYRRVMTDALL

-59 IDPLVRLLNS
+59 IAPLISLLNS

-81 LMKQTYFVNVVRMRL
+81 LIKQTYFVKVVRMRL
-96 RFFMQLLAESI
+96 RFFMQLLSESI
-107 HGEFKNSQAI
+107 HDKVKNSQ
-117 LIYSI
+117 LIFSYSI
-122 KNIVF
+122 LNIVG
-127 MEFDS
+127 MQSNS
-132 KKKFR
+132 KGGFK
-137 GDNISLFREVV
+137 
-148 LDSWKSRKTIDE
+148 LDSIPLFKECILNRWKEGKILLYVNDVKAAIQLKEFVVCCLEKDKNGIMRKH
-160 VSSIE
+160 
-165 NLEQLRNYVR
+165 
-175 RCLQEDKQEV
+175 DKLT
-185 IKNHPEFS
+185 EFW
-193 LFLSWIREVSK
+193 SWIGKVSK

-219 VDIAKSEGK
+219 VDIVKPEGE

-239 AGEAEQHE
+239 AGEAERHE

-273 LNKQIDGLLDRIQKE
+273 LKKQIDGLKARIQKE

-296 EQLFHEKEQL
+296 EQLFHE
-306 FHEMEREK
+306 MEREK
-314 QGFAEKSKESQNTIN
+314 QGFAEKNKESQNTIN

-366 YKQQMMALGNKLK
+366 YKEQMMALGNKLK
-379 HSFSDLRVSINDVPD
+379 QSFSDLRDSINDVPD
-394 DDKEFL
+394 DAKEFL

>member
-1 MDNSV
+1 MDTSV
-6 ITIQSLDKKLDSK
+6 ESITIQSLDYKLDSK

-24 RKKREYRRVMTDALL
+24 GKKRAYSRVMTEALL

-59 IDPLVRLLNS
+59 IAPLVRLLNS

-81 LMKQTYFVNVVRMRL
+81 LMKQTYFVKVVRMRL
-96 RFFMQLLAESI
+96 RFFMQLLSESI
-107 HGEFKNSQAI
+107 HDKVKNSQ
-117 LIYSI
+117 LIFSYSI
-122 KNIVF
+122 LNIVG
-127 MEFDS
+127 MQSNS
-132 KKKFR
+132 KGGFK
-137 GDNISLFREVV
+137 
-148 LDSWKSRKTIDE
+148 LDSIPLFKECILNRWREGKLLSYVNDVKAAI
-160 VSSIE
+160 
-165 NLEQLRNYVR
+165 QLKEFVV
-175 RCLQEDKQEV
+175 RCLEKDKNGSMKKHE
-185 IKNHPEFS
+185 KLTEFW
-193 LFLSWIREVSK
+193 SWIGKVSK
-204 QNQTVKDEKGVVNKP
+204 QNQAVKHEKGVVIKS
-219 VDIAKSEGK
+219 VDIAKPEGE
-228 KPAEVTKESTP
+228 KPAEVTKESIP
-239 AGEAEQHE
+239 AGEADQHE

-273 LNKQIDGLLDRIQKE
+273 LKKQIDGLKDRIQKD
-288 RQAAINEK
+288 RQAAID
-296 EQLFHEKEQL
+296 EKEQL

-314 QGFAEKSKESQNTIN
+314 QGFAEKSKEFQNTIN
-329 SLQETLKQKE
+329 SLQETLKQKA
-339 DLIDKQDEQLKERKK
+339 DLIDKQDEQLKERKQ

-379 HSFSDLRVSINDVPD
+379 QSFSDLRDSINDVSP

>member
-1 MDNSV
+1 MDTSV

-24 RKKREYRRVMTDALL
+24 KKKKEYRRVMTDALL

-59 IDPLVRLLNS
+59 IAPLVRLLNS

-185 IKNHPEFS
+185 IKNHPEFP

-204 QNQTVKDEKGVVNKP
+204 QNQAVKDEKGVVNKP
-219 VDIAKSEGK
+219 VDITKPEVEKS
-228 KPAEVTKESTP
+228 AEVTKESTP
-239 AGEAEQHE
+239 AGGAERHE
-247 APVVSL
+247 VPVVSL

-273 LNKQIDGLLDRIQKE
+273 LKKQIDGLKDRIQKD

-296 EQLFHEKEQL
+296 DQLHY
-306 FHEMEREK
+306 EMERKK
-314 QGFAEKSKESQNTIN
+314 QEFAEKSKEFQSAIN
-329 SLQETLKQKE
+329 SLQETLKQKNQ
-339 DLIDKQDEQLKERKK
+339 IIGTQNEQLNERKN
-354 LLQDND
+354 LLEDND

-379 HSFSDLRVSINDVPD
+379 SSFSDLEGSINDLTD
-394 DDKEFL
+394 NDDKQFL
-400 ELPLQD
+400 EVPFQE
-406 IIKILEKEGVKI
+406 IVQILKKEGVEI

>member
-1 MDNSV
+1 MDTSV

-24 RKKREYRRVMTDALL
+24 RKKKEYRQVMTDALL

-59 IDPLVRLLNS
+59 IAPLISLLNS

-81 LMKQTYFVNVVRMRL
+81 LIKQTYFVKVVRMRL
-96 RFFMQLLAESI
+96 RFFMQLLSESI
-107 HGEFKNSQAI
+107 HDKVKNSQ
-117 LIYSI
+117 LIFSYSI
-122 KNIVF
+122 LNIVG
-127 MEFDS
+127 MQSNS
-132 KKKFR
+132 KGGFK
-137 GDNISLFREVV
+137 
-148 LDSWKSRKTIDE
+148 LDSIPLFKECILNRWREGKLLSYVNDVKAAI
-160 VSSIE
+160 
-165 NLEQLRNYVR
+165 QLKEFVV
-175 RCLQEDKQEV
+175 RCLEKDKNGSMKKHE
-185 IKNHPEFS
+185 KLTEFW
-193 LFLSWIREVSK
+193 SWIGKVSK
-204 QNQTVKDEKGVVNKP
+204 QNQAVKDEKGVINKP

-239 AGEAEQHE
+239 AGGAERHE
-247 APVVSL
+247 VPVVSL

-273 LNKQIDGLLDRIQKE
+273 LKKQIDGLKARIQKE
-288 RQAAINEK
+288 RQAAIN
-296 EQLFHEKEQL
+296 EKEQL

-379 HSFSDLRVSINDVPD
+379 HSFSDLRVSIDDVPD

-406 IIKILEKEGVKI
+406 ILKILEKEGIKI

>member
-1 MDNSV
+1 MDTSV

-24 RKKREYRRVMTDALL
+24 KKKKEYRRVMTDALL
-39 SEGMTDQNQVRFCH
+39 SEGMTDQNRVRFCH

-59 IDPLVRLLNS
+59 IGPLVRLLNS
-69 EKGKDWKGIIQS
+69 EKGKDWKEIIQS
-81 LMKQTYFVNVVRMRL
+81 LMKQDYFVKVVRMRL
-96 RFFMQLLAESI
+96 RFFMQLLSESI
-107 HGEFKNSQAI
+107 HNTVKNSQ
-117 LIYSI
+117 LTFSYSI
-122 KNIVF
+122 LNIVG
-127 MEFDS
+127 MQSNS
-132 KKKFR
+132 KGGFK
-137 GDNISLFREVV
+137 
-148 LDSWKSRKTIDE
+148 LDSIPLFKECILNRMKEGKLLSYVNDVKAAI
-160 VSSIE
+160 
-165 NLEQLRNYVR
+165 QLKEFVV
-175 RCLQEDKQEV
+175 RCLEKDKNG
-185 IKNHPEFS
+185 IMKKHDKLTEFW
-193 LFLSWIREVSK
+193 SWIEKVST
-204 QNQTVKDEKGVVNKP
+204 QNQAVKNEKGVINKP
-219 VDIAKSEGK
+219 VDVVKPEGK
-228 KPAEVTKESTP
+228 KPAEVTKEFTP
-239 AGEAEQHE
+239 AGEAERHE

-253 QKAID
+253 RKAID

-273 LNKQIDGLLDRIQKE
+273 LKKQIDGLKARIQKE

-296 EQLFHEKEQL
+296 EQLFHE
-306 FHEMEREK
+306 MERK
-314 QGFAEKSKESQNTIN
+314 KKGFAEKSKESQNTIN

>member
-1 MDNSV
+1 MDTSV

-24 RKKREYRRVMTDALL
+24 RKKKEYRRVMTDALL

-59 IDPLVRLLNS
+59 IAPLVRLLNS

-185 IKNHPEFS
+185 IKNHPEFP

-273 LNKQIDGLLDRIQKE
+273 LNKQIDGLKARIQKE
-288 RQAAINEK
+288 RQTAIN
-296 EQLFHEKEQL
+296 EKEQL

-379 HSFSDLRVSINDVPD
+379 HSFSDLRVSINDVPY

>member
-1 MDNSV
+1 MDTSV
-6 ITIQSLDKKLDSK
+6 ITIQSLDIKLDSK

-24 RKKREYRRVMTDALL
+24 KKKKEYRRVMTDALL
-39 SEGMTDQNQVRFCH
+39 SEGMTDQNQLRFCH

-59 IDPLVRLLNS
+59 IAPLVRLLNS

-107 HGEFKNSQAI
+107 HGQFKDSQAI

-160 VSSIE
+160 VSSIK
-165 NLEQLRNYVR
+165 NLEQLRNYVL
-175 RCLQEDKQEV
+175 RCQQEDKQEV
-185 IKNHPEFS
+185 IKNHPEFP
-193 LFLSWIREVSK
+193 LFWSWIGKVSK
-204 QNQTVKDEKGVVNKP
+204 QNQAVKDEKDVVNKP
-219 VDIAKSEGK
+219 VDIVKPEGE
-228 KPAEVTKESTP
+228 KPAEVTKESTS
-239 AGEAEQHE
+239 AGEAERHE

-273 LNKQIDGLLDRIQKE
+273 LKKQIDGLKDRIQKD

-296 EQLFHEKEQL
+296 DQLHY
-306 FHEMEREK
+306 EMERKK
-314 QGFAEKSKESQNTIN
+314 QEFAEKSKEFQSAIN
-329 SLQETLKQKE
+329 SLQETLKQKNQ
-339 DLIDKQDEQLKERKK
+339 IIGTQNEQLNERKN
-354 LLQDND
+354 LLEDND

-379 HSFSDLRVSINDVPD
+379 SSFSDLEGSINDLTD
-394 DDKEFL
+394 NDDKQFL
-400 ELPLQD
+400 EVPFQE
-406 IIKILEKEGVKI
+406 IVQILKKEGVEI

>member
-1 MDNSV
+1 MDTSV

-24 RKKREYRRVMTDALL
+24 RKKKEYRRVMTDALL

-59 IDPLVRLLNS
+59 IAPLVRLLNS

-185 IKNHPEFS
+185 IKNHPEFP
-193 LFLSWIREVSK
+193 LFWSWIREVSK
-204 QNQTVKDEKGVVNKP
+204 QNQAVKDEKGVINKP
-219 VDIAKSEGK
+219 VDIAKPEGK

-239 AGEAEQHE
+239 AGEAERHE
-247 APVVSL
+247 ASVVSL

-273 LNKQIDGLLDRIQKE
+273 LKKQIDGLKARIQKE
-288 RQAAINEK
+288 RQAAIN
-296 EQLFHEKEQL
+296 EKEQL

-339 DLIDKQDEQLKERKK
+339 DLIDKQNEQLKERKK

-379 HSFSDLRVSINDVPD
+379 HSFSDLRDSIDNVPD

>member
-1 MDNSV
+1 M
-6 ITIQSLDKKLDSK
+6 
-19 AGISK
+19 
-24 RKKREYRRVMTDALL
+24 
-39 SEGMTDQNQVRFCH
+39 
-53 AFVATG
+53 
-59 IDPLVRLLNS
+59 
-69 EKGKDWKGIIQS
+69 
-81 LMKQTYFVNVVRMRL
+81 
-96 RFFMQLLAESI
+96 
-107 HGEFKNSQAI
+107 
-117 LIYSI
+117 IYSI

-160 VSSIE
+160 VNSIE

-185 IKNHPEFS
+185 IKKHPEFP

-204 QNQTVKDEKGVVNKP
+204 QNQTVKAEKGVVNKP

-273 LNKQIDGLLDRIQKE
+273 LNKQIDGLKARIQKE
-288 RQAAINEK
+288 RQTAIN
-296 EQLFHEKEQL
+296 EKEQL